1 MERGAR
7 GERGRHGRRRRTR
20 WSSSNIFGVVYC
32 LARYCSRCSRHS
44 TESPVCTI
52 NYSLRPKMNK
62 SNSRPAVFYRLPRT
76 GVGRWRPL
84 QNGRAACARPAP
96 APSARKAPGAR
107 QPASD
112 NVKGDAVRVSHVTT
126 CVSYQVSHPYAAR
139 YRCIILF
146 NDNVERAESV
156 RPPRHVVVEMCDRI
170 GGAQRPLPVPNR
182 NPAGT
187 AFAALRIA
195 SRVPVLRPAR
205 GTRAAA
211 ARRQVCWKSQKS
223 SP

>member
-20 WSSSNIFGVVYC
+20 WSSANIFGVVYC

-52 NYSLRPKMNK
+52 NYSLRPIIEFAAG
-62 SNSRPAVFYRLPRT
+62 RVLPPTAYRR
-76 GVGRWRPL
+76 RSWRPL

-112 NVKGDAVRVSHVTT
+112 NVKGDAVRVSHVT

-195 SRVPVLRPAR
+195 PRVPVLRPAR

>member
-1 MERGAR
+1 MSVRGSPEHIYYHIGYVVLYPEWSGGLRRGSRGSMERITSWLFSSGGAWTSLEAYPD
-7 GERGRHGRRRRTR
+7 GSEAGTG
-20 WSSSNIFGVVYC
+20 WSSS
-32 LARYCSRCSRHS
+32 
-44 TESPVCTI
+44 T
-52 NYSLRPKMNK
+52 
-62 SNSRPAVFYRLPRT
+62 
-76 GVGRWRPL
+76 
-84 QNGRAACARPAP
+84 
-96 APSARKAPGAR
+96 KAPGAR

-195 SRVPVLRPAR
+195 PRVPVLRPAR